1 MNQRL
6 MLSVNAENILDHG
19 HTMESSCTSS
29 RAGGAKWDVF
39 RRQDVPK
46 LAEYLQGTFEK
57 PLKTKGPESVGESA
71 RLAEEIRCL
80 PNDHEAKL
88 QILEVTKLLTISVP
102 SLLKLLKKW
111 FAFLIYQ
118 IGKISLYAASSAIKE
133 VQKLILDP
141 KFGAELGFEDSN
153 LTKAVSNN
161 LDKAIKQPQSNQL
174 HLISQDL
181 YSSINIIVTS
191 ITYYSGF

>member
-88 QILEVTKLLTISVP
+88 QILE
-102 SLLKLLKKW
+102 
-111 FAFLIYQ
+111 

-181 YSSINIIVTS
+181 YS
-191 ITYYSGF
+191 

>member
-19 HTMESSCTSS
+19 HTMGFSCTSS

-57 PLKTKGPESVGESA
+57 PFVEESA

-88 QILEVTKLLTISVP
+88 QILE
-102 SLLKLLKKW
+102 
-111 FAFLIYQ
+111 

-133 VQKLILDP
+133 VQKLVFDP
-141 KFGAELGFEDSN
+141 K
-153 LTKAVSNN
+153 
-161 LDKAIKQPQSNQL
+161 
-174 HLISQDL
+174 
-181 YSSINIIVTS
+181 
-191 ITYYSGF
+191 